1 MNEKNAVLKKSSV
14 NPAAKTA
21 ASTTTLTSPTL
32 ITSDSALVDKLTKQL
47 KYNKDKY
54 DDLEQCYNEKGAFI
68 VKLEEEIDSLKQ
80 ENVTLKSDYKP
91 EDKRQLLQV
100 ARDTIAVLGAQ
111 FGVDLEQLSMVILSD
126 KYSTVKVKSLV
137 YQNVVS
143 MVDKMERSS
152 SFIF

>member
-1 MNEKNAVLKKSSV
+1 MEQKSKNQFILS
-14 NPAAKTA
+14 
-21 ASTTTLTSPTL
+21 
-32 ITSDSALVDKLTKQL
+32 
-47 KYNKDKY
+47 
-54 DDLEQCYNEKGAFI
+54 ECYNEKGAFI

-111 FGVDLEQLSMVILSD
+111 FGVDLEQLSMVILYE